1 MKGNGEYKFLS
12 SHKFCLDFQ
21 KSIKH
26 LFTQIFRN
34 SYSKGILMLKK
45 SFFAITF
52 FTLTSVSLYSQTVI
66 SKYAGEFM
74 AIGVGARA
82 LGMGGAYVA
91 IANDVTSGYYNPAG
105 LANLNYPQIAL
116 MHAEQFGNLVNYD
129 YGSVAIPFGTDMT
142 FGISAMRLAVDGI
155 PDTRDALVI
164 RNTTTR
170 LNDIN
175 DPRAGINADLV
186 TEFSDQDWAFYL
198 TFAKRQAE
206 DFYYGVNVKIIKRD
220 IAEYNAFGVG
230 FDVGALYTPYENLF
244 IGANLQDVTTTL
256 VAWNTGR
263 NELISPTAKIGAA
276 YMVEFFG
283 GKLTPAFDLDV
294 RFENRR
300 FASNFN
306 IGPVSFDMHAGLEYN
321 FRNLFA
327 IRGGYNDVKQFTLG
341 AGVKLPKL
349 NIDYSFARFNYSKN
363 ERLDDTH
370 RISIILTLEESRF
383 LRKGL

>member
-1 MKGNGEYKFLS
+1 
-12 SHKFCLDFQ
+12 
-21 KSIKH
+21 
-26 LFTQIFRN
+26 
-34 SYSKGILMLKK
+34 MLKK
-45 SFFAITF
+45 TIFFVAF
-52 FTLTSVSLYSQTVI
+52 LTLTTSSIYSQTVI

-91 IANDVTSGYYNPAG
+91 VANDITSGYYNPAG
-105 LANLNYPQIAL
+105 LAKLNYPQISL

-129 YGSVAIPFGTDMT
+129 YAAVAIPFGTDMS

-164 RNTTTR
+164 RNTTTP
-170 LNDIN
+170 LFHIT
-175 DPRAGINADLV
+175 DPRAGINPELV
-186 TEFSDQDWAFYL
+186 KEFSDQDWAFYL
-198 TFAKRQAE
+198 TFAKRHSE
-206 DFYYGVNVKIIKRD
+206 DFYYGANVKIVKRD

-230 FDVGALYTPYENLF
+230 FDVGALYTPIENLF
-244 IGANLQDVTTTL
+244 LGANLQDITTTL
-256 VAWNTGR
+256 VAWSTGR

-276 YMVEFFG
+276 YMLDFFAG
-283 GKLTPAFDLDV
+283 RITPALDFDI

-306 IGPVSFDMHAGLEYN
+306 VGPVSFDMHAGLEYN
-321 FRNLFA
+321 FKNLFS

-341 AGVKLPKL
+341 AGIKLPKL
-349 NIDYSFARFNYSKN
+349 NIDYSFARFNYSKD

-370 RISIILTLEESRF
+370 RISIILTLEEGRF